1 MTAVESYYK
10 HMKHSPFYTE
20 GSQVGYPEL
29 VLPFNMNVCFVS
41 SIHKM

>member
-1 MTAVESYYK
+1 MTTVEIYHK
-10 HMKHSPFYTE
+10 HMKNTPSHTE

-29 VLPFNMNVCFVS
+29 VLPFNMNVCFIS